1 MTPLIITIIAGVGN
15 SNANK
20 IKNIQKLELIESKI
34 IVDNTEWNNGFDY
47 NGNYLIPANLFI
59 NSDNYKVSTLW
70 KGSSNPRLS
79 NWNTLDLNINGNIS
93 NLISYTYKRQ

>member
-1 MTPLIITIIAGVGN
+1 MIPLIITIIARVGN

-34 IVDNTEWNNGFDY
+34 IVDNTEWKNSFDC
-47 NGNYLIPANLFI
+47 NGNYLTPVNLFI
-59 NSDNYKVSTLW
+59 NSDNYKVTTLC

-79 NWNTLDLNINGNIS
+79 NWNTLDNGNIS